1 MYETASLTASPS
13 KGTSSS
19 EAIKAM
25 EEAVNN
31 AVGKDFGYAWTGEAF
46 QETQGGTTVSIV
58 MIFAVIVTMLVLAA
72 QYESITDP
80 VAVVISMPT
89 AILGTVLGCLLMG
102 QSISI
107 YTQIGIILLLGLSA
121 KNAILIVEYAIDFRK
136 QGIPI
141 AKAAADAGRI
151 RFRPIMM
158 TAMAFVFGVLPM
170 LFATGAGAGS
180 RIALGTAVV
189 FGMAVNAVVGTLF
202 VPNFWELLET
212 FREKHLL
219 KTFNPDATLPT
230 PNKTDGTDDDSNP
243 DSI

>member
-1 MYETASLTASPS
+1 MADKKQYELAVKIAGMIDSSLT
-13 KGTSSS
+13 SSCS
-19 EAIKAM
+19 LTK
-25 EEAVNN
+25 
-31 AVGKDFGYAWTGEAF
+31 
-46 QETQGGTTVSIV
+46 
-58 MIFAVIVTMLVLAA
+58 
-72 QYESITDP
+72 
-80 VAVVISMPT
+80 
-89 AILGTVLGCLLMG
+89 
-102 QSISI
+102 
-107 YTQIGIILLLGLSA
+107 
-121 KNAILIVEYAIDFRK
+121 K
-136 QGIPI
+136 QLKEI

-230 PNKTDGTDDDSNP
+230 PNKTDGTDDDSDP